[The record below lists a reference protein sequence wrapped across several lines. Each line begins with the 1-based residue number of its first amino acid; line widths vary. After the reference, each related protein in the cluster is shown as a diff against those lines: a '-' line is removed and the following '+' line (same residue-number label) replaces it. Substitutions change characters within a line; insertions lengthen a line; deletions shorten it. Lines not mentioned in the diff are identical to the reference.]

1 MEARCNAGLRPFWEY
16 HFLNTLDLLDRLV
29 AFSTVS
35 ADSNLPL
42 IDFVQTYLR
51 DRGFECRLVADQTGK
66 KANLFASIGPR
77 RDDGIVLSGHTDV
90 VPVATQAW
98 TSDPFRLTRRGSR
111 LHGRGSTDMKGFLAS
126 ALSAADRID
135 GKLLKRPLHF
145 AFSYDEEIGCVGVRS
160 LIDVLAKEQF
170 KASLCI
176 VGEPTSMSIALG
188 HKGKLAAQ
196 ARFSGEAGH
205 SSLAPRFV
213 NAIHLACDFVGV
225 LRRVQD
231 EIASVGFRD
240 ADYDIPYT
248 TVHAG
253 KIAGGEVLNIVAER
267 ASVDF
272 EIRHLAEDDVED
284 ILGRI
289 RASVGSLTEIEV
301 CNAYPGLATSA
312 ASAAAAF
319 AGRLLGKAPLTKVSF
334 GAEAGLFASRLGLD
348 TVVIGP
354 GNMDQGHQPDEYIE
368 EAELQR
374 CDAMMDRL
382 IGELC

>member
-1 MEARCNAGLRPFWEY
+1 M
-16 HFLNTLDLLDRLV
+16 NTLDLLDRLV
-29 AFSTVS
+29 AFPTVS

-42 IDFVQTYLR
+42 IDFVRGYLNE
-51 DRGFECRLVADQTGK
+51 RGFECRLVHDSSGE
-66 KANLFASIGPR
+66 KANLFATIGPKQ
-77 RDDGIVLSGHTDV
+77 DDGIVLSGHADV

-98 TSDPFRLTRRGSR
+98 TSDPFKLTQRDTRLF
-111 LHGRGSTDMKGFLAS
+111 GRGSTDMKGFLAS
-126 ALSAADRID
+126 VLAAADRID
-135 GKLLKRPLHF
+135 AKALKRPLHI

-160 LIDVLAKEQF
+160 LIDVLMKEQF

-196 ARFSGEAGH
+196 ARFRGEAGH
-205 SSLAPRFV
+205 SSLAPLFV
-213 NAIHLACDFVGV
+213 NAIHLACDFVGM
-225 LRRVQD
+225 LRAAQR
-231 EIASVGFRD
+231 EIAEAGWQD

-272 EIRHLAEDDVED
+272 EIRHLAEDNIED
-284 ILGRI
+284 ILSRI
-289 RASVGSLTEIEV
+289 RASAGAKSEIEV
-301 CNAYPGLATSA
+301 LNAYPGLATSDASPA
-312 ASAAAAF
+312 ASF
-319 AGRLLGKAPLTKVSF
+319 GRRLLGEAPTTKVSF
-334 GAEAGLFASRLGLD
+334 GTEAGLFATGLGLE

-354 GNMDQGHQPDEYIE
+354 GNMNQGHQPDEYIE

-382 IGELC
+382 IEQLC